1 MSGGIEEVF
10 NLKEIRR
17 TLNGSRNE
25 IDHRQFWNVLV
36 NARKKQSVIGSN
48 IDLLDTDQ
56 TSEVKLNNG
65 HYYILYS

>member
-48 IDLLDTDQ
+48 IDLLLPKSSAIYIYIC
-56 TSEVKLNNG
+56 TSS
-65 HYYILYS
+65 Y

>member
-25 IDHRQFWNVLV
+25 IDHHQFWNVLV

-65 HYYILYS
+65 HYYILYL